1 MINFPFSDSVIDLMS
16 RPTVRITYA
25 GELDFKEGVA
35 RFHTGT
41 GALVINGQTY
51 EGVGQFG
58 DVESVPEQLNSSSP
72 MSVTLTLSGIDAQVM
87 RDTLQDR
94 CRGRP
99 GRLMLVAYDE
109 DGSYAADIL
118 FSGTMD
124 AASMSYGGN
133 QGENAISVE
142 LTDRM
147 VDWRRGGTER
157 WTDENHR
164 ARRQGDRF
172 FSVVAQLAEWP
183 IYWGGAKNAPPFK
196 YSD

>member
-1 MINFPFSDSVIDLMS
+1 MISFPFSDSVINLMS
-16 RPTVRITYA
+16 RPTVRMTYA
-25 GELDFKEGVA
+25 AELDFKDGMA

-41 GALVINGQTY
+41 GPLVIDGQTY
-51 EGVGQFG
+51 EGVGNLG
-58 DVESVPEQLNSSSP
+58 DIESVQEQLNSSSP
-72 MSVTLTLSGIDAQVM
+72 MSVVMTLSGLDAQVM

-94 CRGRP
+94 CRGRA

-109 DGSYAADIL
+109 DGTYAADIL

-124 AASMSYGGN
+124 AASMSYAGN

-147 VDWRRGGTER
+147 VDWQRGGTER

-164 ARRQGDRF
+164 ARHGGDRF
-172 FSVVAQLAEWP
+172 FAVVAQLAEWP
-183 IYWGGAKNAPPFK
+183 IFWGGAKNAPPFK
-196 YSD
+196 FSD